1 MGLLGIFKSPKKK
14 TPRKGPRE
22 DLPPEVRRVVEV
34 LRSVI
39 DPETELNI
47 VDEGLLYGLT
57 VEGERVQVFLL
68 LARSTP
74 ECHFCQSIAV
84 NVQGRIL
91 RDVIEVLRKE
101 GFKRIEAYN
110 EIGLLLAEWGDK
122 NGSAGTRR
130 GASPRKDEGL
140 LPGGTS
146 GNGHKGRDRREE
158 VLREPRRED

>member
-14 TPRKGPRE
+14 TPKKRPRD
-22 DLPPEVRRVVEV
+22 DLPPEVQRVVEA

-84 NVQGRIL
+84 NVQRRIL
-91 RDVIEVLRKE
+91 RDTVDVLRKE
-101 GFKRIEAYN
+101 GFKRVEIYN
-110 EIGLLLAEWGDK
+110 EIGLLLEEWGDK
-122 NGSAGTRR
+122 DGSARTRR
-130 GASPRKDEGL
+130 GTPPRKDEGL
-140 LPGGTS
+140 LP
-146 GNGHKGRDRREE
+146 
-158 VLREPRRED
+158 